1 MIKERKKMDIFSLF
15 TLCGGL
21 AFFLYGMDLMSKS
34 LEKMAGGKLE
44 HLLKRMTSNLLKSV
58 LLGIGI
64 TVTIQSSSAVTV
76 MLVGLVN
83 SGVMAL
89 RQTIGVIMGSNIG
102 TTITAWILSLAGI
115 ESSNLFVRMLK
126 PANFSPLLAFIGIL
140 LIMGSK
146 KQRRRDVGRVLMG
159 FAVLMYGMEL
169 MSGAVE
175 PVAEIPAFTSL
186 LTAFSNPLLGVLFG
200 AVFTAII
207 QSSSASVG
215 ILQALAL
222 TGAVSYGTAIPIIM
236 GQNIGTTITALIS
249 SIGVNRNA
257 KQVAAVHASF
267 NVIGTAV
274 CLTLFYGANAI
285 FHFTFL
291 DSAIGA
297 AGIAVCHSV
306 FNIFTTCLLL
316 PFSAQLE
323 KLAQKLV
330 KEEDKRQDFAF
341 LDPLLLRTPAV
352 AIAECSA
359 MARRMGELARET
371 LTLSLQQFD
380 QYSEKRETAIME
392 NEGKLDIY
400 EDRLGRYLVKV
411 SQKGASSD
419 DSRVVSRILHAIVD
433 FERIGDHAM
442 NLQDTARELHDKDLH
457 FSEQARAELNVLRAA
472 TEKIVDRAFSAYAA
486 DDMDKARRVEALEEH
501 IDGLIEEMRQRHVL
515 RLQSGECTIQLG
527 FVLNDFLAN
536 IERVS
541 DHCSNIAISV
551 IQEKTRGFNPHVY
564 AHDVKQEPGFRD
576 EYAKAQEAFK
586 LPQ

>member
-1 MIKERKKMDIFSLF
+1 MDIFSLF
-15 TLCGGL
+15 SLCGGL

-44 HLLKRMTSNLLKSV
+44 HMLKRMTSNPLKSL

-64 TVTIQSSSAVTV
+64 TVAIQSSSAVTV

-83 SGVMAL
+83 SGVMTL

-102 TTITAWILSLAGI
+102 TTLTAWILSLAGI
-115 ESSNLFVRMLK
+115 ESDNFLLNFIK
-126 PANFSPLLAFIGIL
+126 PKNFSPLLALIGIL

-146 KQRRRDVGRVLMG
+146 KQKRRDVGRIMVG
-159 FAVLMYGMEL
+159 FAILMTGMGM
-169 MSGAVE
+169 MSDAVAPLADMPE
-175 PVAEIPAFTSL
+175 FSSLLVAFT
-186 LTAFSNPLLGVLFG
+186 NPLLGVLVG
-200 AVFTAII
+200 TVFTGII
-207 QSSSASVG
+207 QSSAASVG

-222 TGAVSYGTAIPIIM
+222 TGSITYGMAIPIIM
-236 GQNIGTTITALIS
+236 GQNIGTTVTALIS

-267 NVIGTAV
+267 NIIGTAV
-274 CLTLFYGANAI
+274 CMALFYGANAI
-285 FHFTFL
+285 VGFTFL
-291 DSAIGA
+291 NAPLGA
-297 AGIAVCHSV
+297 AGIAVCHSI

-316 PFSAQLE
+316 PFSSQLE

-330 KEEDKRQDFAF
+330 KEEDQRQDFAF

-352 AIAECSA
+352 AIAECSS
-359 MARRMGELARET
+359 MARRMGDLARET

-380 QYSEKRETAIME
+380 EYSEKRETQITE
-392 NEGKLDIY
+392 NEDKLDIY

-411 SQKGASSD
+411 SQKGASMD
-419 DSRVVSRILHAIVD
+419 DSRVVSRILHAISD

-457 FSEQARAELNVLRAA
+457 FSDKATAELQVVRSA
-472 TEKIVDRAFSAYAA
+472 TEKIVDRAFTAYAT
-486 DDMDKARRVEALEEH
+486 DDLDKARRVEALEET
-501 IDGLIEEMRQRHVL
+501 IDGLIEEVRQRHVL

-536 IERVS
+536 MERVS

-551 IQEKTRGFNPHVY
+551 IQEKTHGFNPHAY
-564 AHDVKQEPGFRD
+564 SHDVKEEPGFKD
-576 EYAKAQEAFK
+576 EYVKAQEAFR